1 MNDLRILVVDGS
13 ALYRKFLVDLLNGI
27 TGVEVVG
34 TASSGRFALEKIA
47 RLKPD
52 LVTLDIDM
60 PEMDALEV
68 LRRMKRAGVN
78 SRVVFISSRRV
89 KGSETTMDAPDTGRF
104 DFIRKPE
111 GTTAEASRAE
121 LERQLMPILAAAR
134 AGTPVGSDAAR
145 TALPE
150 IVVIGISTGGPAAL
164 AKVLP
169 LLPARFSVPVVVVQ
183 HIPAGFSETLADSLN
198 QNCVLPVKVGE
209 EGEVI
214 RPGTV
219 YIAPGDKQMKIA
231 PAPGRSGTVLK
242 ITQDPPE
249 NNCRPSVDYLM
260 RSVAPLY
267 QERALAVIMT
277 GMGSDGVR
285 GLKLM
290 KEQGVTV
297 IAQDRA
303 SCVVFGMPAEA
314 IKAGLVDVVVPLS
327 GIAREIVKRVQ
338 ARPILTT

>member
-1 MNDLRILVVDGS
+1 
-13 ALYRKFLVDLLNGI
+13 
-27 TGVEVVG
+27 
-34 TASSGRFALEKIA
+34 
-47 RLKPD
+47 
-52 LVTLDIDM
+52 
-60 PEMDALEV
+60 
-68 LRRMKRAGVN
+68 
-78 SRVVFISSRRV
+78 
-89 KGSETTMDAPDTGRF
+89 MDAPDTGRF